1 MLTNFMKKTILCGF
15 VLLSLASK
23 VSAQTVRILF
33 DATKAETAGNADW
46 VIDADVHDLGYS
58 TGPAVKGGGNESDP
72 QNLPTPAQST
82 VTSTT
87 AETYWEGSL
96 SSWGIACVK
105 QGYEVET
112 LPVFDSITYGN
123 KSHALDLSNY
133 KIFIV
138 DEPNIKFTAK
148 EKLAMINFVKDGGRL
163 FMISDHCVSDRNN
176 DGWDS
181 PMIWKDFVENNGV
194 QYNPF
199 GIMVDSANFS
209 QTTTNVNPSATDS
222 MLHGPYGNCTEMMW
236 SNGTSFTLWPHANKT
251 VMGDVFMTGAKTTD
265 SISVMFAHA
274 HYGKGKVA
282 AEGDSSPPDDGTGD
296 PNDALYNGWSS
307 DASGNHAI
315 ILMNATVWLATD
327 DNPSPTSVADIS
339 VTPKRFEVYPN
350 PVYGTGKIKFLMNQ
364 TEDVSID
371 MFDVT
376 GKLVKTI
383 YNEQANSGLNI
394 INFETIDMPT
404 GVYFCRLQSEHLT
417 ETQKVII
424 TR

>member
-1 MLTNFMKKTILCGF
+1 MKRAILSGF
-15 VLLSLASK
+15 VMLSLACN
-23 VSAQTVRILF
+23 VSAQQVRILF

-46 VIDADVHDLGYS
+46 VIDADTHDLGYS

-96 SSWGIACVK
+96 SAWGIDCVK
-105 QGYEVET
+105 LGYEVET

-123 KSHALDLSNY
+123 SKHNYDLSNY
-133 KIFIV
+133 KISVV

-148 EKLAMINFVKDGGRL
+148 EKLAMINWVKDGGRL

-181 PMIWKDFVENNGV
+181 PMIWKDFLTNNGV

-209 QTTTNVNPSATDS
+209 QTTTNVNQSATDT
-222 MLHGPYGNCTEMMW
+222 MLHGAFGTGTEMMW

-251 VMGDVFMTGAKTTD
+251 AMGDVFMTGAKTTD

-296 PNDALYNGWSS
+296 PNDQLYNGWTS
-307 DASGNHAI
+307 DANGNHQI
-315 ILMNATVWLATD
+315 IIMNATIWLATD
-327 DNPSPTSVADIS
+327 DYPTSPTAVENVS
-339 VTPKRFEVYPN
+339 VTPVKFEVYPN
-350 PVYGTGKIKFLMNQ
+350 PMYGQGKIKYLLD
-364 TEDVSID
+364 ESGAVSIN
-371 MFDVT
+371 MYDVT
-376 GKLVKTI
+376 GKLVKTVFSG
-383 YNEQANSGLNI
+383 QANKGLQI
-394 INFETIDMPT
+394 VDFDSSDMPQ
-404 GVYFCRLQSEHLT
+404 GVYFCRLESDHLT
-417 ETQKVII
+417 QTQKVIV

>member
-1 MLTNFMKKTILCGF
+1 MKKTILCGV
-15 VLLSLASK
+15 VLLSLACTL
-23 VSAQTVRILF
+23 SAQTVRILF

-46 VIDADVHDLGYS
+46 VIDADVHDLGFS
-58 TGPAVKGGGNESDP
+58 GGPAKVGGGNESDP

-87 AETYWEGSL
+87 VETYWEGSL
-96 SSWGIACVK
+96 SAWGIACVK

-112 LPVFDSITYGN
+112 LTAFDSITYGN
-123 KSHALDLSNY
+123 KTHATDLGNY
-133 KIFIV
+133 KIFII
-138 DEPNIKFTAK
+138 DEPNIKFTSK
-148 EKLAMINFVKDGGRL
+148 EKLAMINYVKDGGRL

-181 PMIWKDFVENNGV
+181 PMIFRDFVKNNGL

-199 GIMVDSANFS
+199 GIMFDSVNFS
-209 QTTTNVNPSATDS
+209 QTTTNVNPSPTDS

-236 SNGTSFTLWPHANKT
+236 SNGTSLTICPHVNKT

-282 AEGDSSPPDDGTGD
+282 ALGDSSPPDDGTGD
-296 PNDALYNGWSS
+296 PNDALYNGWSA
-307 DASGNHAI
+307 DASGNHQI

-327 DNPSPTSVADIS
+327 DYPSPTSVANIS
-339 VTPKRFEVYPN
+339 VTPQRFEVYPN
-350 PVYGTGKIKFLMNQ
+350 PVYGTGKIKFLLNQ
-364 TEDVSID
+364 TENVSID
-371 MFDVT
+371 LFDVT
-376 GKLVKTI
+376 GKLVKAI
-383 YNEQANSGLNI
+383 FNDQANQGLNI
-394 INFETIDMPT
+394 VNFETSDMPA
-404 GVYFCRLQSEHLT
+404 GIYFCKLQSEHLT
-417 ETQKVII
+417 QTQKVVI

>member
-1 MLTNFMKKTILCGF
+1 MKKTILCGF

-87 AETYWEGSL
+87 VETYWEGSL

-138 DEPNIKFTAK
+138 DEPNIKFTTK
-148 EKLAMINFVKDGGRL
+148 EKLAMINYVKDGGRL

-181 PMIWKDFVENNGV
+181 PMIWRDFVKNNGV

-199 GIMVDSANFS
+199 GIMIDSVNFS
-209 QTTTNVNPSATDS
+209 QTTTNVNPSPTDS
-222 MLHGPYGNCTEMMW
+222 MLHGPYGTCTEMMW
-236 SNGTSFTLWPHANKT
+236 SNGTSFTIWPSANKT
-251 VMGDVFMTGAKTTD
+251 VMADVFMTGAKTTD

-296 PNDALYNGWSS
+296 PNDALYNGWSA

-327 DNPSPTSVADIS
+327 DYPSPTSVANIS
-339 VTPKRFEVYPN
+339 VTPQRFEVYPN
-350 PVYGTGKIKFLMNQ
+350 PVYGTGKIKFLINQ
-364 TEDVSID
+364 AENVSID

-376 GKLVKTI
+376 GKLIKTI
-383 YNEQANSGLNI
+383 YNDKASLGLNI
-394 INFETIDMPT
+394 VNFETADMPT
-404 GVYFCRLQSEHLT
+404 GIYFCKLQSEHLT